1 MNASTNICLQDII
14 ALRTSD
20 QGWVDMLCKN
30 KTTLSVH
37 GDYGPDI
44 HDFFKSI
51 DFNDVRRN
59 TLLGWECIYCGL
71 GHFVMMRKEYYPRFQ
86 QLTSGMGRR
95 GLLWSEA
102 FNVLVGILEGETKQ

>member
-14 ALRTSD
+14 ALRDCD
-20 QGWVDMLCKN
+20 QGWVDMLCRN
-30 KTTLSVH
+30 KTIHNVH
-37 GDYGPDI
+37 EVYVTENM
-44 HDFFKSI
+44 DFFKSFNFI
-51 DFNDVRRN
+51 DSRHN
-59 TLLGWECIYCGL
+59 TVQGWECIYCGL

-102 FNVLVGILEGETKQ
+102 FDVLMRILEEQDL